1 MIHRL
6 NTFADGWMDALWNA
20 SLQGGVALLVV
31 WCICRFVPRIS
42 PGFKVWLWR
51 IAWFKI
57 LLAFFWSGSIDL
69 PLLAPPSHLPVGIE
83 SAPVAPISQEVPFEA
98 AHIEPSLNARAVLF
112 IIWLLGVLCCV
123 VHLGYQWIR
132 STRLKRRSSA
142 VANEVLAEECSKL
155 GIARLPALRESS
167 GISAPVLIGILRPAI
182 LTPCRSVPDDQTR
195 LMLAHELAHLK
206 RRDLLWAWLPA
217 ICHTLFFFHPL
228 LWLTRR
234 EWLLAQEIACDHL
247 ALRRS
252 GASPAA
258 YGNMLIDLVASPV
271 PRPRF
276 GTLSICET
284 TQNLKRRILAMKT
297 IGTRNSRGLMLAIFI
312 TTIAAVLP
320 WRIVAQDEPRNT
332 TSRIE
337 HLEKENAELRAQLE
351 KLKQAPPEPKP
362 TSEELRVPEGTRL
375 SGEKAARD
383 FSQAQTAAEI
393 SAAEAELSALVSRYT
408 DRHPKVLQAQ
418 KRLEQLKERQAAIK
432 ERRPSRTND
441 AASRQRDLY
450 LEELALAQQYA
461 DSMRKQFEGG
471 RTTHEEFFRAQQQL
485 LRLKREIAGLDAN
498 RQALRHAV
506 EEEIAMVERLVKEA
520 RKRVEIGTAP
530 VGADLD
536 LQREL
541 LRLKRE
547 LLLLE

>member
-1 MIHRL
+1 
-6 NTFADGWMDALWNA
+6 
-20 SLQGGVALLVV
+20 
-31 WCICRFVPRIS
+31 
-42 PGFKVWLWR
+42 
-51 IAWFKI
+51 
-57 LLAFFWSGSIDL
+57 
-69 PLLAPPSHLPVGIE
+69 
-83 SAPVAPISQEVPFEA
+83 
-98 AHIEPSLNARAVLF
+98 
-112 IIWLLGVLCCV
+112 
-123 VHLGYQWIR
+123 
-132 STRLKRRSSA
+132 
-142 VANEVLAEECSKL
+142 
-155 GIARLPALRESS
+155 
-167 GISAPVLIGILRPAI
+167 
-182 LTPCRSVPDDQTR
+182 
-195 LMLAHELAHLK
+195 
-206 RRDLLWAWLPA
+206 
-217 ICHTLFFFHPL
+217 
-228 LWLTRR
+228 
-234 EWLLAQEIACDHL
+234 
-247 ALRRS
+247 
-252 GASPAA
+252 
-258 YGNMLIDLVASPV
+258 
-271 PRPRF
+271 
-276 GTLSICET
+276 
-284 TQNLKRRILAMKT
+284 MKT

-320 WRIVAQDEPRNT
+320 WHIVAQDEPRNT

-337 HLEKENAELRAQLE
+337 RLEKENAELRAQLE